1 MAATIGRASPVRYG
15 GLEQFLTRGSHGGV
29 EYCIAGSKP
38 YALEFANGSDV
49 ICLLLGDIVSRT
61 RFEDDREKPLV
72 FQGETAAFH
81 PRQGNVRVAASSVRN
96 GFVAFSYSDEFQASI
111 SDRSLR
117 EARKSGSANN
127 IRRPS
132 IRHLARYARER
143 LRLAARSSPLEIQ
156 YLGGMVYIETVDGLS
171 DVRPVGRAG
180 LSDAAFRR
188 LTEFIDA
195 GDGERHQL
203 RGPRPGARPAAAR
216 AVRRHQGAHRPVGL
230 PVRAAP
236 AHRQGRGAADALRP
250 RHQRNRARLRL
261 RLAAAPDRDAVEE
274 ARQYAKAATV
284 QLSTGHGGQFTFL
297 PRKSVAL
304 QNSRKGQKVNCPLR
318 CALFTTPT

>member
-1 MAATIGRASPVRYG
+1 MAATIGRASPIRYG

-117 EARKSGSANN
+117 EARKSGSSNN
-127 IRRPS
+127 IRRAS

-143 LRLAARSSPLEIQ
+143 LRLRGALSPLEIQ

-180 LSDAAFRR
+180 LTDAGFRR
-188 LTEFIDA
+188 LTEFIDEEMEN
-195 GDGERHQL
+195 DISCERL
-203 RGPRPGARPAAAR
+203 AR
-216 AVRRHQGAHRPVGL
+216 ALDLPLRVLFDGIKARTGLSAYQFVLHRRIA
-230 PVRAAP
+230 RAEELLTGSDLAISEI
-236 AHRQGRGAADALRP
+236 ALACGFASQQHLTATLSKKLGNTP
-250 RHQRNRARLRL
+250 RRLRF
-261 RLAAAPDRDAVEE
+261 
-274 ARQYAKAATV
+274 
-284 QLSTGHGGQFTFL
+284 S
-297 PRKSVAL
+297 
-304 QNSRKGQKVNCPLR
+304 
-318 CALFTTPT
+318 